1 MKNKS
6 MRDLQKHWAEQ
17 AKKSAKKA
25 AGSTAP
31 AKTQKPASKKSETPE
46 ERSL

>member
-6 MRDLQKHWAEQ
+6 MRDLQKHWSEQ

-25 AGSTAP
+25 AGKTAP
-31 AKTQKPASKKSETPE
+31 VKSSKPAAKKTETPE